1 MAQGVSWRAAPHS
14 AVTTALPLGRATL
27 ILELL
32 LIKELTTQ
40 FRHSKNAAAA
50 PKQKGGRAGPARQR
64 SRRARQETDAWVRA
78 SQLMQMWKRWN
89 LTWKRRGEG
98 GSLGVHK
105 VVFWQPRV
113 PHGPC
118 VCPKPTCTN
127 NNEYVFL
134 KNIKWKLIRKILEAI
149 MEHVLNVW

>member
-50 PKQKGGRAGPARQR
+50 PKQKGGRAGPPQGSTAG
-64 SRRARQETDAWVRA
+64 E
-78 SQLMQMWKRWN
+78 LGKK
-89 LTWKRRGEG
+89 LTPE
-98 GSLGVHK
+98 SE
-105 VVFWQPRV
+105 
-113 PHGPC
+113 PHNSC
-118 VCPKPTCTN
+118 KCEKD
-127 NNEYVFL
+127 E
-134 KNIKWKLIRKILEAI
+134 I
-149 MEHVLNVW
+149 